1 MSEVRLRVP
10 PSAGKGEI
18 IEIKS
23 LISHDMETGQ
33 RRDDSG
39 KLIAR
44 KILNKFICTFEG
56 EDVLSA
62 DWGASIA
69 ANPYFAFHVRA
80 SRSGT
85 FEFAWTDDDGT
96 VIRQRAAIAV
106 T

>member
-10 PSAGKGEI
+10 PNARRGEI
-18 IEIKS
+18 VEIKT
-23 LISHDMETGQ
+23 LVSHDMESGQ
-33 RRDDSG
+33 RRDDAG

-44 KILNKFICTFEG
+44 KIINKFVCTFEG
-56 EDVLSA
+56 EEVLSA
-62 DWGASIA
+62 DWAAAIA

-96 VIRQRAAIAV
+96 VTRQRASIMV
-106 T
+106 S

>member
-1 MSEVRLRVP
+1 MAEVRLRVP
-10 PSAGKGEI
+10 PTARKGEI
-18 IEIKS
+18 VEIKT
-23 LISHDMETGQ
+23 LVSHDMESGQ
-33 RRDDSG
+33 RRDDAG

-44 KILNKFICTFEG
+44 KIINKFVCTFEG
-56 EDVLSA
+56 EEVLSA
-62 DWGASIA
+62 DWAAAIA

-96 VIRQRAAIAV
+96 VTRQQAMIAV

>member
-10 PSAGKGEI
+10 PSARKGEI

-23 LISHDMETGQ
+23 LISHDMESGQ
-33 RRDDSG
+33 RRDESG

-44 KILNKFICTFEG
+44 KILNKFVCTFEG
-56 EDVLSA
+56 EEVLGA
-62 DWGASIA
+62 DWGAAIA

-96 VIRQRAAIAV
+96 VVRQRAAIAV